1 MPRKNRRGSPEDQ
14 DEKFEALVEKL
25 AEDGQL
31 DRKDAEEALVA
42 LTEKNKSDRQTR
54 ERSGGQP

>member
-1 MPRKNRRGSPEDQ
+1 MPKKIRRGSPEHQ

-31 DRKDAEEALVA
+31 DRKSAEEALEA
-42 LTEKNKSDRQTR
+42 LTEKNKADRA
-54 ERSGGQP
+54 